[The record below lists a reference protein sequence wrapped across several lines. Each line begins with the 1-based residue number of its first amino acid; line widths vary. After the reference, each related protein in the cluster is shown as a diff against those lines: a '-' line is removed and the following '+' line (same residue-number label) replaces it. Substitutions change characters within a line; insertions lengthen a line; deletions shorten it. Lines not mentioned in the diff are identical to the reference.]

1 MTGSIPTVRGTLLS
15 PDQLGHTLMHE
26 HVFVLNAEIEQNY
39 PWEWQEERLIE
50 EAVDQLESA
59 YEVGVRT
66 IVDLTVIGLG
76 RNVDRVRKV
85 ADQVR
90 VNIVPATGLY
100 TYDDVPMFFK
110 FRGPGLLLDGPERL
124 IEYMVRDLTVGIAGT
139 EIRAGIIKCATD
151 AQGITPG
158 VERVLRA
165 AARAHRETGAPI
177 TTHTHAGTERGLEQ
191 MEIFAEESVDYSK
204 VVIGHCGDTTDVDYL
219 HRLLDQGVTIGM
231 DRFGLDLM
239 LDFQSRVETL
249 ATIIQEG
256 YSSQI
261 VLSHDASVYT
271 QNFDIEAKARL
282 MPNWHFEHIHRD
294 LIPALAERGVGAD
307 DIEQMLV
314 RNPARILGGI
324 QSIR

>member
-1 MTGSIPTVRGTLLS
+1 MTATIPTIRGTALS
-15 PDQLGHTLMHE
+15 ADELGHTLMHE

-39 PWEWQEERLIE
+39 PWEWDEDRLVE
-50 EAVDQLESA
+50 EAVAKLESA
-59 YEVGVRT
+59 YDAGVRT

-76 RNVDRVRKV
+76 RDIGRVRQV
-85 ADQVR
+85 ADRVR

-110 FRGPGLLLDGPERL
+110 FRGPGLLIDGPDRL
-124 IEYMVRDLTVGIAGT
+124 IDYMVRDVTEGIAGT
-139 EIRAGIIKCATD
+139 GIRAGIIKCATD
-151 AQGITPG
+151 AQGVTPG

-191 MEIFAEESVDYSK
+191 LDVFREEGVDFAK
-204 VVIGHCGDTTDVDYL
+204 VVIGHSGDTTDLDYL

-239 LDFQSRVETL
+239 LDFESRVATL
-249 ATIIQEG
+249 AALVEEG
-256 YSSQI
+256 FAGQI

-282 MPNWHFEHIHRD
+282 LPNWHYEHIHRD
-294 LIPALAERGVGAD
+294 VLPALAERGVTED
-307 DIEQMLV
+307 QVEQMLT
-314 RNPARILGGI
+314 RNPGRILG
-324 QSIR
+324 